1 MFPGPL
7 VLKSRFREPRAV
19 YEQGRRLGV
28 VEMQLHERSDP
39 HSDLMPSANWPRLLR
54 RAAVSGT
61 VAGVASGVMFAML
74 ARRRTGRLASGPN
87 ATSHVLWGESAA
99 RHHEADLRHTGA
111 GMVIHHASTVFWA
124 IGFEWL
130 LARRRPPPPL
140 IAAATV
146 ATAAY
151 VVDYHLVPKR
161 LTPGFELHLSGRS
174 MAGVYAALAA
184 GLALGA
190 MLPSR

>member
-1 MFPGPL
+1 M
-7 VLKSRFREPRAV
+7 EM
-19 YEQGRRLGV
+19 RLH
-28 VEMQLHERSDP
+28 QRSDP
-39 HSDLMPSANWPRLLR
+39 HWNLTPPTNWPRLLR

-61 VAGVASGVMFAML
+61 AAGVASGVTFAML
-74 ARRRTGRLASGPN
+74 ARRRTGHLASGPN

-99 RHHEADLRHTGA
+99 RHHEADLRHTGV

-140 IAAATV
+140 VAAATV

-151 VVDYHLVPKR
+151 VVDYHMVPKR
-161 LTPGFELHLSGRS
+161 LTPGFELHLSRQAMG
-174 MAGVYAALAA
+174 GVYVALAA
-184 GLALGA
+184 GLAVGIF
-190 MLPSR
+190 